1 MKGRSDPST
10 PLSAKLE
17 SVNSRTSI
25 GKTELIFESFDES
38 EQEEYEIE
46 EEMVQEPPE
55 KRPRKS
61 YPAKTLRNDQKTPAQ
76 TIQYIIQ
83 DDSAD
88 ISNEHEQILEIQP
101 ERIQEKVT
109 NRYKKRSKGFGKYV
123 ASLMQD
129 ITDDK
134 VFFETQTEILKIIEK
149 ATLKSPAK

>member
-17 SVNSRTSI
+17 SANSRTSL

-38 EQEEYEIE
+38 GQEEYEIE

-61 YPAKTLRNDQKTPAQ
+61 YPAKTMRNDQTSPAQ
-76 TIQYIIQ
+76 TIQYIIEA
-83 DDSAD
+83 DDS
-88 ISNEHEQILEIQP
+88 INNEHEQILEIQP
-101 ERIQEKVT
+101 ERIQDKVT

-134 VFFETQTEILKIIEK
+134 VFFETQTEILKVIEK